1 MKTKLGG
8 TRVHPSIKLIWGAI
22 IQLALMSLYL
32 MIPTTLGAVE
42 DKPAF
47 RESGMLIYD
56 AIVQGRSVRCVV
68 DTGSTKSILDADVCG
83 LGVPQGKKTE
93 KFQTNSAIIEMQT
106 IDDISISLNGNPNA
120 VISSQVFNLKA
131 FDEVLGQKIGAV
143 VGMDLLSNQ
152 VLSIVDGEPKIVTSV
167 HERFSR
173 TSVTQSSYQNRSRP
187 QLPIQLPIYGTHN
200 FQVDTG
206 FNAYLIITDKL
217 AQALIRSQRAVFGI
231 EQESF
236 TADGLHVDRD
246 TIIQEIEIAG
256 VVFRNVP
263 ASRGKLN
270 CIGMG
275 LLTYL
280 DLAVDF
286 QNRRVYLDS
295 ESSRSASEFPQN
307 ASGIGFVYISSE
319 AIIVGSIRN
328 DSPASRAEVQAG
340 DEVLSIDGKKPADL
354 SLEELMQIVSRE
366 GQTIHIAF
374 RRSGRYY
381 DRDLT
386 LKRNFEYP
394 PTWAIPTVEESGFLE
409 FLEKEAEE

>member
-1 MKTKLGG
+1 
-8 TRVHPSIKLIWGAI
+8 
-22 IQLALMSLYL
+22 MS
-32 MIPTTLGAVE
+32 P
-42 DKPAF
+42 F
-47 RESGMLIYD
+47 RF
-56 AIVQGRSVRCVV
+56 
-68 DTGSTKSILDADVCG
+68 
-83 LGVPQGKKTE
+83 P
-93 KFQTNSAIIEMQT
+93 
-106 IDDISISLNGNPNA
+106 
-120 VISSQVFNLKA
+120 
-131 FDEVLGQKIGAV
+131 
-143 VGMDLLSNQ
+143 
-152 VLSIVDGEPKIVTSV
+152 
-167 HERFSR
+167 
-173 TSVTQSSYQNRSRP
+173 
-187 QLPIQLPIYGTHN
+187 
-200 FQVDTG
+200 
-206 FNAYLIITDKL
+206 
-217 AQALIRSQRAVFGI
+217 GI

-246 TIIQEIEIAG
+246 IIIQEIEIAG